1 MVVVNSGIWKLPFVL
16 DRLSFSVFGEMGGG
30 WLEGEASARDALRDV
45 GGELVSDWGFLYDT
59 PVRLRFGV
67 AVPLTDGP
75 GVSAGSPRGYVAFGS
90 TF

>member
-1 MVVVNSGIWKLPFVL
+1 
-16 DRLSFSVFGEMGGG
+16 
-30 WLEGEASARDALRDV
+30 
-45 GGELVSDWGFLYDT
+45 
-59 PVRLRFGV
+59 V